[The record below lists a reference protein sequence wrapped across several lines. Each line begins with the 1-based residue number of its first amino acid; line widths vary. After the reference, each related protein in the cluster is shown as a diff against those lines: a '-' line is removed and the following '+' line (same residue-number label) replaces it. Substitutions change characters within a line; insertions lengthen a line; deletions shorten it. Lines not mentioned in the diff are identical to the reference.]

1 MLDFYQ
7 YLTEDKNTHL
17 EHLED
22 DILNSGVS
30 GGRNAINFLLSLKD
44 MLQGRSRG
52 KFNVTVKW
60 DGKPAVFAG
69 TNPEN
74 GKFFVGTKSIF
85 NVNPKLNYTN
95 ADIEANHGHAG
106 GLVDKLK
113 ASLRYFKALGI
124 PGVWQGDLLFT
135 SDDLSTANVGGDDC
149 VIFTPN
155 TITYAVAVNS
165 VVGKTIQRSKIG
177 VVWHTSYS
185 GKTMATLKAKFG
197 VNAQA
202 LTRSRNVWSTDA
214 TFKDTSGNVTF
225 TALEA
230 RKFQGVLNM
239 AGGSLKKAAP
249 YLSVIERD
257 IKSKNIWTPAGV
269 MKVFLNSY
277 IRGGEKIQNARKITD
292 FFGKYYEARL
302 DKKIASV
309 RSEAGKKKWKDVKKQ
324 GVLEYN
330 KYKRDLY
337 FVIASYISLQTAKTM
352 VLQKLNR
359 AENIGTFIKTSN
371 GYRVTAPE
379 GFVAIDRIGRAL
391 KLVDRLEF
399 SKANFTVAKNW
410 T

>member
-124 PGVWQGDLLFT
+124 PGVWQGDLLYT

-155 TITYAVAVNS
+155 TITYAVDVNS
-165 VVGKTIQRSKIG
+165 VVGKNIQRSKIG

-185 GKTMATLKAKFG
+185 GRTMASMKAKFG

-225 TALEA
+225 TAAEA
-230 RKFQGVLNM
+230 KKFQGVLNM
-239 AGGSLKKAAP
+239 AGGSLKKSAS
-249 YLSVIERD
+249 YLPIIEKD
-257 IKSKNIWTPAGV
+257 IKAKNLWTPAGL

-309 RSEAGKKKWKDVKKQ
+309 RSPAGKKKWEVVKKN
-324 GVLEYN
+324 GILEYN

-352 VLQKLNR
+352 VLQKLNK
-359 AENIGTFIKTSN
+359 AENIGTFLKTSN
-371 GYRVTAPE
+371 GYKVTAPE

-399 SKANFTVAKNW
+399 SRANFTANRDW